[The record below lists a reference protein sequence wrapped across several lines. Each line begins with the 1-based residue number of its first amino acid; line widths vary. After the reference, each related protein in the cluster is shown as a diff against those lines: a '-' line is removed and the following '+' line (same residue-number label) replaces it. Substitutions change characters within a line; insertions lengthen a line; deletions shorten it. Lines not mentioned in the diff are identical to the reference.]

1 MVFYA
6 WSLISSNGSTVSA
19 DRSDFIFSTVTKG
32 NLVRDI
38 RAPGTLQPTTLRW
51 IAASSPGR
59 IEQIFVEP
67 GAKVDVDTVIM
78 SLSNPKLARDVE
90 TATFALEVA
99 EAEFVALQ
107 KRLESNYL
115 AQEAVISQYKSSA
128 MNANFRVEANEALA
142 GKQIVSKLDVK
153 ETKLLQIQYTE
164 RLAIER
170 KRLTHLEGL
179 HVAELKAKQAQIN
192 QTRSQLRLQQ
202 QLLANLQV
210 KAGLNGILQQVP
222 VEQGQQISEGVILA
236 RVAREDN
243 LKAELKVQESQ
254 VANIMIGQKVTI
266 SAGGQQAIG
275 KVQRIEPAVQN
286 GVVIVDVFFSGDK
299 LASARPDLRVD
310 GVIEIERLEN
320 VLLLKRPVYSKENRA
335 TKLYVVSQSS
345 DTAKL
350 SSVSLGS
357 GSLDMIQVITGL
369 KAGDQV
375 IVSDTSQFEQ
385 QSIITLQ

>member
-1 MVFYA
+1 M
-6 WSLISSNGSTVSA
+6 
-19 DRSDFIFSTVTKG
+19 
-32 NLVRDI
+32 VRDI